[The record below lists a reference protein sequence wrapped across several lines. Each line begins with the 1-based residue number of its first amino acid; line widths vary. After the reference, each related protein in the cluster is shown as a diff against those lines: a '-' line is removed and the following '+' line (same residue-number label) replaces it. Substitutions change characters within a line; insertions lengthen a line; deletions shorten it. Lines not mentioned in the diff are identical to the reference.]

1 MSNLNSQ
8 TVLSVRHWTDTLF
21 SFTCT
26 RDPSF
31 RFENGQFTMV
41 GLEID
46 GKPLLRAYSIA
57 SANYDEELEFFSIKV
72 PDGPLTS
79 RLQHLKSGDPLLVG
93 RKPTGTLIVDNL
105 LPGRVLWLLS
115 TGTGLAPFMSVIRD
129 PGVYERYDRIVLT
142 HTCRHTRE
150 LSYRDYITTVLPQ
163 HEFLGEPVREQLI
176 YYPTVTREP
185 FPNRGRITD
194 LIESGTLFEDTGLPP
209 FSPERDRI
217 MLCGSSA
224 MLRDTRALLD
234 ARGFEE
240 GSQSAPGHYV
250 VERAF
255 VS

>member
-1 MSNLNSQ
+1 MSNLNPQ
-8 TVLSVRHWTDTLF
+8 TVLSVRHWTETLF

-31 RFENGQFTMV
+31 RFENGPFTMA

-46 GKPLLRAYSIA
+46 GKPLMRAYSIA

-79 RLQHLKSGDPLLVG
+79 RLQHLKSGDPLLIG

-129 PGVYERYDRIVLT
+129 PAVYERYDRVVLT
-142 HTCRHTRE
+142 HTCRYVRE
-150 LSYRDYITTVLPQ
+150 LAYRDYILTVLPQ
-163 HEFLGEPVREQLI
+163 HEFLGEQVCEKLI
-176 YYPTVTREP
+176 FYPAVTREP
-185 FPNRGRITD
+185 FPNDGRITD
-194 LIESGTLFEDTGLPP
+194 LIETGTLFADTRMPS

-234 ARGFEE
+234 ARGFDD
-240 GSQSAPGHYV
+240 GNQSAPGHYV
-250 VERAF
+250 LERAF

>member
-1 MSNLNSQ
+1 MSNLQLQ
-8 TVLSVRHWTDTLF
+8 TVTTVRHWTDTLF

-41 GLEID
+41 GLEVN

-57 SANYDEELEFFSIKV
+57 SANYEEELEFFSIKV

-79 RLQHLKSGDPLLVG
+79 RLQHLKIGDTLFIG

-129 PGVYERYDRIVLT
+129 PAVYERYDRIVVT
-142 HTCRHTRE
+142 HTCRHIRE
-150 LSYRDYITTVLPQ
+150 LAYRDYITQSLPD
-163 HEFLGEPVREQLI
+163 HEFLGESVREKLI

-185 FPNRGRITD
+185 FSNTGRITD
-194 LIESGTLFEDTGLPP
+194 LIENGKLFSEIGLPS
-209 FSPERDRI
+209 FSIEHDRI

-240 GSQSAPGHYV
+240 GNQSIPGHYV

>member
-1 MSNLNSQ
+1 MSNLNLQ

-46 GKPLLRAYSIA
+46 GRPLMRAYSIA

-79 RLQHLKSGDPLLVG
+79 RLQHLKSGDTLLIG

-115 TGTGLAPFMSVIRD
+115 TGTGLAPFMSVFRD
-129 PGVYERYDRIVLT
+129 PAVYERYDRIVLT
-142 HTCRHTRE
+142 HTCRHVRE
-150 LSYRDYITTVLPQ
+150 LAYRDYVKTVLPQ

-176 YYPTVTREP
+176 YYPAVTREP
-185 FPNRGRITD
+185 FFNCGRITG
-194 LIESGTLFEDTGLPP
+194 LIETGTLFADTRLPS

-224 MLRDTRALLD
+224 MLRDARALLD

-250 VERAF
+250 IERAF

>member
-1 MSNLNSQ
+1 MSNLQLQ
-8 TVLSVRHWTDTLF
+8 TVTTVRHWTDTLF

-41 GLEID
+41 GLEVN

-57 SANYDEELEFFSIKV
+57 SANYEEELEFFSIKV

-79 RLQHLKSGDPLLVG
+79 RLQHLKIGDTLFIG

-129 PGVYERYDRIVLT
+129 PAVYERYDRIVVT
-142 HTCRHTRE
+142 HTCRHIRE
-150 LSYRDYITTVLPQ
+150 LAYRDYITQSLPD
-163 HEFLGEPVREQLI
+163 HEFLGESVREKLI

-185 FPNRGRITD
+185 FSNTGRITD
-194 LIESGTLFEDTGLPP
+194 LIENGKLFSEIRLPS
-209 FSPERDRI
+209 FSIEHDRI

-240 GSQSAPGHYV
+240 GNQSNPGHYV